1 MLMCESGN
9 IYQAKPE
16 KLCTI
21 NNSPRKRV
29 RTTPIAYKRA
39 NSANYLSQRGTTLL
53 DGSWTTEETCLMM
66 CVISLIGAATV
77 SPTAEHTTVLYN
89 NVVNSASCKKA
100 NFLIRQKT
108 RHQIQGKLKH
118 LEDKQNLAV
127 KLAD

>member
-1 MLMCESGN
+1 M
-9 IYQAKPE
+9 
-16 KLCTI
+16 
-21 NNSPRKRV
+21 
-29 RTTPIAYKRA
+29 
-39 NSANYLSQRGTTLL
+39 

-66 CVISLIGAATV
+66 CVISLIGATTV

>member
-1 MLMCESGN
+1 M
-9 IYQAKPE
+9 
-16 KLCTI
+16 
-21 NNSPRKRV
+21 
-29 RTTPIAYKRA
+29 
-39 NSANYLSQRGTTLL
+39 